1 MISEKKRILVEKA
14 TELFAEGGY
23 TAVGIDRII
32 AESGVAKM
40 TMYKYFPSKNSL
52 ILEVLKERD
61 SAFRSSLMA
70 YVEQYDTL
78 IDRIKAVFR
87 WHDIWFNDK
96 KFFGCM
102 FINASAE
109 FHDHKDEIHKIAAEH
124 KQLIITYLETLLLE
138 EYPLSAKKLAIQI
151 NILIDGAI
159 VSAHVAENQNA
170 AIDALEA
177 AESLLKSV
185 ERVDS
190 VHQTCLPITSF

>member
-70 YVEQYDTL
+70 YVEQHDTVSEK
-78 IDRIKAVFR
+78 IKAVFT
-87 WHDIWFNDK
+87 WHNTWFNEK
-96 KFFGCM
+96 SFFGCM

-124 KQLIITYLETLLLE
+124 KKLIITYLETLLLE
-138 EYPLSAKKLAIQI
+138 EYPVSARKLAIQI

-159 VSAHVAENQNA
+159 VAAHVAENQDA
-170 AIDALEA
+170 AKDALEA

-185 ERVDS
+185 KRVDS